1 MLPLPFGTLYNDR
14 RSARGERTR
23 RERESDPAMERKTA
37 GERETL
43 VLFSMIQSLWWGMTV
58 GRTYLTTFLKETG
71 VTATQLGI
79 VQAAGGA
86 AGMILL
92 PLIGN
97 ACDRSGSV
105 RKYMIPVVCGGVIA
119 NALLPVLSKALL
131 PGAQIAL
138 LAYAACLISVQALQT
153 SLTDSFCLPYI
164 EVYKIPFSAVRM
176 WGSVGYVFTSATVV
190 AAVSLGAG
198 VSAAFYVAV
207 TLCLP
212 FFLAVRRS
220 VVRCAAEYRPRRG
233 KRAPVGR
240 ILKNYYFVVLVVL
253 LLGLDVQPAITF
265 KYLPYVL
272 EHARVDGGFLAL
284 FTGFRAFVE
293 MLTMLAAN
301 RLIRRGGVRMWHL
314 LAASAFFFALEHLL
328 YPAAYGVFGLL
339 ACMIP
344 SGIAAGIQYGV
355 APNYIYHIAEE
366 DIRYTCQ
373 TINGACLALVGIVGT
388 LAGGV
393 VIDRWGIVALL
404 RINLYILLFAGSLF
418 IGLNLLG
425 GRVTEQR
432 NC

>member
-14 RSARGERTR
+14 RSARGERAR
-23 RERESDPAMERKTA
+23 RERETGPAMERKTA

-43 VLFSMIQSLWWGMTV
+43 ILFSMIQFLWWGMTV
-58 GRTYLTTFLKETG
+58 GRSYLTTFLKETG
-71 VTATQLGI
+71 VTATRLGV

-119 NALLPVLSKALL
+119 NALLPALSKVLL
-131 PGAQIAL
+131 PVAQIAL

-164 EVYKIPFSAVRM
+164 EVYRIPFSAIRM
-176 WGSVGYVFTSATVV
+176 WGSIGYVCTSAAVV

-207 TLCLP
+207 TLCVP
-212 FFLAVRRS
+212 FLLAVRRS
-220 VVRCAAEYRPRRG
+220 GVRCAAEYLPKRG
-233 KRAPVGR
+233 RRAPVR
-240 ILKNYYFVVLVVL
+240 KIVKNYYFVVLVVL

-272 EHARVDGGFLAL
+272 EHARVTGGYLAL

-293 MLTMLAAN
+293 MLTMLGTN
-301 RLIRRGGVRMWHL
+301 RLIRGGRVRMWHL
-314 LAASAFFFALEHLL
+314 LAASAFFFAMEHLL

-339 ACMIP
+339 LCMIP

-355 APNYIYHIAEE
+355 APNYIYHITEE

-404 RINLYILLFAGSLF
+404 RINLCILLFAGTLF
-418 IGLNLLG
+418 IALNLLG
-425 GRVTEQR
+425 GRVTSR
-432 NC
+432 KNC